1 LSIKNNQIKKLLQLQ
16 LMNLSITKYL
26 KKRSNG
32 SAIAEFLIFTLPF
45 FTIFLIL
52 MTQIHSKSMALLES
66 NNLARQAVR
75 AFVTSPTA
83 ELAMIRAYQV
93 IDLYKSNLAQE
104 AQKSRPIN
112 LNISCQ
118 EFPCF
123 SPGNKVSATVSIGRL
138 STSTAS
144 EYMDLWR

>member
-1 LSIKNNQIKKLLQLQ
+1 
-16 LMNLSITKYL
+16 MNLSITNYL

-52 MTQIHSKSMALLES
+52 ITQIHSKSMALLES

-83 ELAMIRAYQV
+83 ELAMIRAHQV
-93 IDLYKSNLAQE
+93 VDLYKSNLSQE
-104 AQKSRPIN
+104 VLISRPIN
-112 LNISCQ
+112 LTINCQ

>member
-1 LSIKNNQIKKLLQLQ
+1 
-16 LMNLSITKYL
+16 MNFPITKYL
-26 KKRSNG
+26 KKRSDG

-52 MTQIHSKSMALLES
+52 ITQIHSKSMALLES

-75 AFVTSPTA
+75 AFVTSPTS
-83 ELAMIRAYQV
+83 EIAMIRAYQV
-93 IDLYKSNLAQE
+93 IDLYKSNLAQD

>member
-1 LSIKNNQIKKLLQLQ
+1 
-16 LMNLSITKYL
+16 MNHLIIKYL
-26 KKRSNG
+26 KKRSDG

-45 FTIFLIL
+45 FTVFLIL
-52 MTQIHSKSMALLES
+52 ITQIHSKSMALLES

-104 AQKSRPIN
+104 VLISRPIN
-112 LNISCQ
+112 LSINCQ
-118 EFPCF
+118 ELPCF
-123 SPGNKVSATVSIGRL
+123 SPGNKVSVTVSIGRL
-138 STSTAS
+138 SKSTAS
-144 EYMDLWR
+144 EYVDLWR

>member
-1 LSIKNNQIKKLLQLQ
+1 
-16 LMNLSITKYL
+16 MNHLIIKYL
-26 KKRSNG
+26 KKRSDG

-45 FTIFLIL
+45 FTVFLIL
-52 MTQIHSKSMALLES
+52 ITQIHSKSMALFES

-93 IDLYKSNLAQE
+93 IDLYKSNLSQE
-104 AQKSRPIN
+104 ALMSRPIN
-112 LNISCQ
+112 LSINCQ
-118 EFPCF
+118 ELPCF

-138 STSTAS
+138 SKSTAT
-144 EYMDLWR
+144 EYVDLWR

>member
-1 LSIKNNQIKKLLQLQ
+1 
-16 LMNLSITKYL
+16 MNHLIISSL
-26 KKRSNG
+26 KRKSNG

-45 FTIFLIL
+45 FTVFLIL

-93 IDLYKSNLAQE
+93 IDVYKSNLAQE
-104 AQKSRPIN
+104 VHRSRQIN
-112 LNISCQ
+112 LTINCQ

-138 STSTAS
+138 SKSTAT
-144 EYMDLWR
+144 EYLDLWR

>member
-1 LSIKNNQIKKLLQLQ
+1 
-16 LMNLSITKYL
+16 MNLPITKYL
-26 KKRSNG
+26 KKRSSG

-52 MTQIHSKSMALLES
+52 ITQIHSKSMALLES

-83 ELAMIRAYQV
+83 ELAMIRAHQV
-93 IDLYKSNLAQE
+93 VDLYKSNLSQE
-104 AQKSRPIN
+104 VLISRPIN
-112 LNISCQ
+112 LTINCQ

>member
-1 LSIKNNQIKKLLQLQ
+1 
-16 LMNLSITKYL
+16 MNHLIIKYL
-26 KKRSNG
+26 KKRSDG

-45 FTIFLIL
+45 FTVFLIL
-52 MTQIHSKSMALLES
+52 ITQIHSKSMALFES
-66 NNLARQAVR
+66 NNLSRQAVR

-93 IDLYKSNLAQE
+93 IDLYKSNLSQE
-104 AQKSRPIN
+104 ARISRPIN
-112 LNISCQ
+112 LTITCQ
-118 EFPCF
+118 EFACF

-144 EYMDLWR
+144 EYVDLWR

>member
-1 LSIKNNQIKKLLQLQ
+1 
-16 LMNLSITKYL
+16 MNLPITKYL

-52 MTQIHSKSMALLES
+52 ITQIHSKSMAILES

>member
-1 LSIKNNQIKKLLQLQ
+1 
-16 LMNLSITKYL
+16 MNRPITKYL

-52 MTQIHSKSMALLES
+52 ITQIHSKSMALLES

-83 ELAMIRAYQV
+83 ELAMIRAQQV
-93 IDLYKSNLAQE
+93 VDLYKSNLSQE
-104 AQKSRPIN
+104 VLISRPIN
-112 LNISCQ
+112 LTINCQ

-138 STSTAS
+138 SKSTAS
-144 EYMDLWR
+144 EYIDLWR

>member
-1 LSIKNNQIKKLLQLQ
+1 
-16 LMNLSITKYL
+16 MNLSITKYL

-52 MTQIHSKSMALLES
+52 MSQIHSKSMALLES

>member
-1 LSIKNNQIKKLLQLQ
+1 
-16 LMNLSITKYL
+16 MNHLIISSL
-26 KKRSNG
+26 KRKSNG

-45 FTIFLIL
+45 FTVFLIL

-93 IDLYKSNLAQE
+93 IDVYKSNLAQE
-104 AQKSRPIN
+104 VHRSRQIN
-112 LNISCQ
+112 LTINCQ

-123 SPGNKVSATVSIGRL
+123 SPGNKVSATVSIGQL
-138 STSTAS
+138 SKSTAS
-144 EYMDLWR
+144 EYVDLWR

>member
-1 LSIKNNQIKKLLQLQ
+1 
-16 LMNLSITKYL
+16 MNLPITKYL
-26 KKRSNG
+26 KKRSSG

-45 FTIFLIL
+45 FTMFLIL
-52 MTQIHSKSMALLES
+52 ITQIHSKSMALLES

-83 ELAMIRAYQV
+83 ELAMIRAHQV
-93 IDLYKSNLAQE
+93 VDLYKSNLSQE
-104 AQKSRPIN
+104 VLISRPIN
-112 LNISCQ
+112 LTINCQ

-138 STSTAS
+138 SKATAS

>member
-1 LSIKNNQIKKLLQLQ
+1 
-16 LMNLSITKYL
+16 MNYPIINYL
-26 KKRSNG
+26 KKSSNG

-45 FTIFLIL
+45 FTVFLIL
-52 MTQIHSKSMALLES
+52 ITQIHSKSMAMLES

-93 IDLYKSNLAQE
+93 VDLYKSNLSQE
-104 AQKSRPIN
+104 ALRSRPIN
-112 LNISCQ
+112 LSINCQ

-138 STSTAS
+138 SKSNAS
-144 EYMDLWR
+144 EYVDLWR

>member
-1 LSIKNNQIKKLLQLQ
+1 
-16 LMNLSITKYL
+16 MNHLIIKYL
-26 KKRSNG
+26 KKRSDG

-52 MTQIHSKSMALLES
+52 ITQIHSKSMALLES

-93 IDLYKSNLAQE
+93 IDLYKSNLAQD
-104 AQKSRPIN
+104 ALISRPIN
-112 LNISCQ
+112 LSINCQ

-138 STSTAS
+138 SKSTAS
-144 EYMDLWR
+144 EYVDLWR

>member
-1 LSIKNNQIKKLLQLQ
+1 
-16 LMNLSITKYL
+16 MNLPITKYL

-52 MTQIHSKSMALLES
+52 ITQIHSKSMALLES

-83 ELAMIRAYQV
+83 ELAMIRAHQV
-93 IDLYKSNLAQE
+93 VDLYKSNLSQE
-104 AQKSRPIN
+104 VLISRPIN
-112 LNISCQ
+112 LTINCQ

-138 STSTAS
+138 SKSTAS

>member
-1 LSIKNNQIKKLLQLQ
+1 MNHSII
-16 LMNLSITKYL
+16 KYL
-26 KKRSNG
+26 KKRSDG

-45 FTIFLIL
+45 FTVFLIL
-52 MTQIHSKSMALLES
+52 ITQIHSKSMALLES

-104 AQKSRPIN
+104 ALISRPIN
-112 LNISCQ
+112 LSINCQ
-118 EFPCF
+118 ELPCF

-138 STSTAS
+138 STSTAT
-144 EYMDLWR
+144 EYVDLWR

>member
-1 LSIKNNQIKKLLQLQ
+1 
-16 LMNLSITKYL
+16 MNLPITKYL

-45 FTIFLIL
+45 FTVFLIL
-52 MTQIHSKSMALLES
+52 ITQIHSKSMALLES

-93 IDLYKSNLAQE
+93 IDLYKSNLAQD
-104 AQKSRPIN
+104 ALISRPIN
-112 LNISCQ
+112 LSINCQ
-118 EFPCF
+118 DLPCF
-123 SPGNKVSATVSIGRL
+123 SPGNKVSATVSISRL
-138 STSTAS
+138 STSTAT
-144 EYMDLWR
+144 EYVDLWR

>member
-1 LSIKNNQIKKLLQLQ
+1 
-16 LMNLSITKYL
+16 MNLPIINYL
-26 KKRSNG
+26 KKSSNG

-45 FTIFLIL
+45 FTVFLIL
-52 MTQIHSKSMALLES
+52 ITQIHSKSMALLES

-93 IDLYKSNLAQE
+93 VDLYKSNLSQDALR
-104 AQKSRPIN
+104 SRPIN
-112 LNISCQ
+112 LSINCQ

-138 STSTAS
+138 SKSNAS
-144 EYMDLWR
+144 EYVDLWR

>member
-1 LSIKNNQIKKLLQLQ
+1 
-16 LMNLSITKYL
+16 MNLPITKYL
-26 KKRSNG
+26 KKRSSG

-52 MTQIHSKSMALLES
+52 ITQIHSKSMALLES

-83 ELAMIRAYQV
+83 ELAMIRAHQV
-93 IDLYKSNLAQE
+93 VDLYKSNLSQE
-104 AQKSRPIN
+104 VLISRPIN
-112 LNISCQ
+112 LTINCQ

-138 STSTAS
+138 SKATAS

>member
-1 LSIKNNQIKKLLQLQ
+1 
-16 LMNLSITKYL
+16 MNHLIISSL
-26 KKRSNG
+26 KRKSNG

-45 FTIFLIL
+45 FTVFLIL

-93 IDLYKSNLAQE
+93 IDVYKSNLAQE
-104 AQKSRPIN
+104 VHRSRPIN
-112 LNISCQ
+112 LTINCQ
-118 EFPCF
+118 DSPCY

-138 STSTAS
+138 SKSTAS
-144 EYMDLWR
+144 EYVDLWR

>member
-1 LSIKNNQIKKLLQLQ
+1 
-16 LMNLSITKYL
+16 MNHLIIKYL
-26 KKRSNG
+26 KKRSDG

-45 FTIFLIL
+45 FTVFLIL
-52 MTQIHSKSMALLES
+52 ITQIHSKSMALLES

-93 IDLYKSNLAQE
+93 VDLYKSNLAQGTLI
-104 AQKSRPIN
+104 SRPIN
-112 LNISCQ
+112 LSINCQ
-118 EFPCF
+118 ELPCF

-138 STSTAS
+138 SKSTAT
-144 EYMDLWR
+144 EYVDLWR

>member
-1 LSIKNNQIKKLLQLQ
+1 
-16 LMNLSITKYL
+16 MNHLIISSL
-26 KKRSNG
+26 KRKSNG

-45 FTIFLIL
+45 FTVFLIL

-93 IDLYKSNLAQE
+93 IDVYKSNLAQE
-104 AQKSRPIN
+104 VQRSRQIN
-112 LNISCQ
+112 LTINCQ
-118 EFPCF
+118 DSPCY

-138 STSTAS
+138 SKSTAS
-144 EYMDLWR
+144 EYVDLWR

>member
-1 LSIKNNQIKKLLQLQ
+1 
-16 LMNLSITKYL
+16 MNHLIIRVL
-26 KKRSNG
+26 KRKSNG

-45 FTIFLIL
+45 FTVFLIL
-52 MTQIHSKSMALLES
+52 ITQIHSKSMAMLES

-93 IDLYKSNLAQE
+93 VDLYKSNLAQE
-104 AQKSRPIN
+104 AQRSRPIN
-112 LNISCQ
+112 LTINCQ
-118 EFPCF
+118 ELPCF

-138 STSTAS
+138 SKSTAS
-144 EYMDLWR
+144 EYVDLWR

>member
-1 LSIKNNQIKKLLQLQ
+1 
-16 LMNLSITKYL
+16 MNLPITKYL

-52 MTQIHSKSMALLES
+52 ITQIHSKSMAILES

-83 ELAMIRAYQV
+83 ELAMIRAHQV